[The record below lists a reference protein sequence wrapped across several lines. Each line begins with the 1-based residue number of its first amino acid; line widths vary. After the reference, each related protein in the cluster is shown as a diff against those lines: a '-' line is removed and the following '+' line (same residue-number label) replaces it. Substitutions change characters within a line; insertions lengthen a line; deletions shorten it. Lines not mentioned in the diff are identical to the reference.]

1 MANESIFS
9 TDLFTAESLTGSI
22 NKAPFVPG
30 QIAALKLFEE
40 EGIATTKASI
50 ELKNNTLQLVPS
62 IGRGAPAPVFR
73 PGQREGLSF
82 ECAHLIQR
90 STLLADSIQDVREF
104 GTTELKTLQGTLDN
118 DHLAPMRLNLEATI
132 EFHRIGAI
140 KGQILDASGGVLI
153 DLWSEFGVSQQS
165 IDVDLD
171 TTTTKVVAKVMAAKR
186 LAEGALGAA
195 KPSGWIALCS
205 PAFFDALQ
213 GHPSVENFSVGWA
226 AAAMLRDDVRDSF
239 SVGGVTFAEYRGSYN
254 GTDFIPAGE
263 AYLIPQGIPKLFITR
278 FGPADYAEAV
288 NTLGLPLYAKS
299 HMLPFNRGAMIEAQ
313 SNPVNLCSIPRAVIK
328 LTA

>member
-9 TDLFTAESLTGSI
+9 TDLFTAESLTASI

-40 EGIATTKASI
+40 DAISTTKASI
-50 ELKNNTLQLVPS
+50 ELKNNALQLVPS

-153 DLWSEFGVSQQS
+153 DLWSEFGVTQQS
-165 IDVDLD
+165 VDVDLD
-171 TTTTKVVAKVMAAKR
+171 TATTKIINKIM
-186 LAEGALGAA
+186 AA

-205 PAFFDALQ
+205 PSFFDALQ

-226 AAAMLRDDVRDSF
+226 AAAILRDDERDSF